1 MAGMTDG
8 MRAALRAAL
17 ERDPHPEPAPGD
29 RLAAVL
35 ALLAEEP
42 EPMLLFT
49 ERTSSMSRHP
59 GEVSFPGGLQD
70 AEDADLAATALR
82 EAREEIGLD
91 PAVPELLGALPPVHT
106 HVSGILVT
114 PFVGAV
120 DGYPALTVSHGEI
133 ERVITVPVRV
143 LADAEEVREL
153 AREGGRVWRGWSYDV
168 EGATIWG
175 ATGAMLH
182 AFLQIVRKE
191 ATWLTRW

>member
-1 MAGMTDG
+1 MAGMRTDL
-8 MRAALRAAL
+8 RASLRAAL
-17 ERDPHPEPAPGD
+17 DREPHPVPGPGD

-42 EPMLLFT
+42 EPSLLFT

-70 AEDADLAATALR
+70 PEDADLAATALR
-82 EAREEIGLD
+82 EANEEIGLD
-91 PAVPELLGALPPVHT
+91 PSITELLGALPPVHT

-120 DGYPALTVSHGEI
+120 DGYPELRVSDAEI
-133 ERVITVPVRV
+133 ERVITVPVRA
-143 LADAEEVREL
+143 LADAEERREL

-175 ATGAMLH
+175 ATGAILH
-182 AFLQIVRKE
+182 ALLQIVRKE
-191 ATWLTRW
+191 AAWLMRS

>member
-8 MRAALRAAL
+8 LRAALRVAL
-17 ERDPHPEPAPGD
+17 EGDPHPVAGPGD

-49 ERTSSMSRHP
+49 ERTSRMSRHP

-70 AEDADLAATALR
+70 PEDADLAATALR
-82 EAREEIGLD
+82 EACEEIGLD
-91 PAVPELLGALPPVHT
+91 PSVPELLGALPPVHT

-120 DGYPALTVSHGEI
+120 DGYPVLTVSDAEI
-133 ERVITVPVRV
+133 ERVITVPVRT
-143 LADAEEVREL
+143 LAGAEEMREL
-153 AREGGRVWRGWSYDV
+153 VREGGRVWRGWSYDV
-168 EGATIWG
+168 DGATIWG

-182 AFLQIVRKE
+182 AFLQIVRE
-191 ATWLTRW
+191 EVPHG

>member
-1 MAGMTDG
+1 MAPMTAD
-8 MRAALRAAL
+8 LRATLRASL
-17 ERDPHPEPAPGD
+17 DRDPHPAPAPGD

-35 ALLAEEP
+35 ALLAEQP
-42 EPMLLFT
+42 EPSLLFT

-70 AEDADLAATALR
+70 PEDADLAATALR
-82 EAREEIGLD
+82 EAHEEIGLD
-91 PAVPELLGALPPVHT
+91 PTLTELLGALPPVHT

-120 DGYPALTVSHGEI
+120 DGYPALTVSDGEI
-133 ERVITVPVRV
+133 ERVITVPVRA
-143 LADAEEVREL
+143 LADAERVREL

-191 ATWLTRW
+191 ASWLTRS